1 MTIHATLLKLPVS
14 LSQCQWSRIVDTRSV
29 PSLLVPSPLDRVL
42 YAEAGWPAYLLEIQ
56 TSRYSENRCQSVLWQ
71 RIIPVIGESF
81 PPGGSHFHLRR
92 QWPGSHSRRGV
103 IHASDSGTTSSSV
116 VLVVSPLVSLMADQV
131 SSLRKRGVK
140 AAILGGHAG
149 VAKELQVTVNDL
161 RSCDFSLLF
170 SSPEAIA
177 VAENW
182 RQKLLT
188 PPLSS
193 RVVAIAVD
201 EAHCV
206 SKW

>member
-1 MTIHATLLKLPVS
+1 MAVS
-14 LSQCQWSRIVDTRSV
+14 LQGFDEAVTYALRAVEKERIVLKTEQLEAIRHIYDGKDVFLWLPTGFGKSICYETLPFV
-29 PSLLVPSPLDRVL
+29 FDYKLERV
-42 YAEAGWPAYLLEIQ
+42 
-56 TSRYSENRCQSVLWQ
+56 
-71 RIIPVIGESF
+71 
-81 PPGGSHFHLRR
+81 
-92 QWPGSHSRRGV
+92 
-103 IHASDSGTTSSSV
+103 SGTTSSSV

>member
-1 MTIHATLLKLPVS
+1 MAQGFNEVVTYALCAVGKEFIVLKTEQLEAIRHIYDGKDGFGKSICYETLPFVFNYKLQRVS
-14 LSQCQWSRIVDTRSV
+14 
-29 PSLLVPSPLDRVL
+29 
-42 YAEAGWPAYLLEIQ
+42 G
-56 TSRYSENRCQSVLWQ
+56 N
-71 RIIPVIGESF
+71 
-81 PPGGSHFHLRR
+81 
-92 QWPGSHSRRGV
+92 
-103 IHASDSGTTSSSV
+103 TSSSV

-161 RSCDFSLLF
+161 RSCDFSLHF

-193 RVVAIAVD
+193 RVVAIVVD